1 MVYVYSRHQRIR
13 DAVICIGASWTAHHF
28 VRAPANSFSSWA
40 RVFRLVHSW
49 VEPSTRFRFN
59 QSTVRRRR
67 ARKLSRVSMSS
78 GALASKRSR
87 RTPLR
92 TTSRLWS
99 VPQWSDCRGARCL
112 RTLSKVI
119 DRPSDGEV
127 LALHLG
133 IAEPCLQMFM
143 IALRTW
149 CYTRPGADASSS
161 PIDVSQR
168 AVLFIYNCPLG
179 RRRRA
184 KPRSTPFL
192 SRLFITV
199 YY

>member
-1 MVYVYSRHQRIR
+1 MMSRQPQWPNSCGKRQSKWRRYTCQGYSDGPVNPPPDEQ
-13 DAVICIGASWTAHHF
+13 
-28 VRAPANSFSSWA
+28 P
-40 RVFRLVHSW
+40 
-49 VEPSTRFRFN
+49 
-59 QSTVRRRR
+59 
-67 ARKLSRVSMSS
+67 
-78 GALASKRSR
+78 
-87 RTPLR
+87 PLR

-99 VPQWSDCRGARCL
+99 GPQWSDCRGARCL

-127 LALHLG
+127 LALQLG

-168 AVLFIYNCPLG
+168 AVLCIYNFPLG

-184 KPRSTPFL
+184 KPR
-192 SRLFITV
+192 
-199 YY
+199 

>member
-1 MVYVYSRHQRIR
+1 MLSPYCLMLMVDVTIR
-13 DAVICIGASWTAHHF
+13 KNIHCHAGCKV
-28 VRAPANSFSSWA
+28 
-40 RVFRLVHSW
+40 
-49 VEPSTRFRFN
+49 STRCMWKR
-59 QSTVRRRR
+59 
-67 ARKLSRVSMSS
+67 LSKWRCYTCQGYSDGPVNPPPDEQP
-78 GALASKRSR
+78 
-87 RTPLR
+87 PLR

-99 VPQWSDCRGARCL
+99 GPQWSDCRGARCL

-192 SRLFITV
+192 SRLLITV

>member
-1 MVYVYSRHQRIR
+1 MINNSTCYALSLLRGPMHVEKGSRN
-13 DAVICIGASWTAHHF
+13 GAAIHVKGTPTSPVT
-28 VRAPANSFSSWA
+28 PPPD
-40 RVFRLVHSW
+40 
-49 VEPSTRFRFN
+49 EQP
-59 QSTVRRRR
+59 
-67 ARKLSRVSMSS
+67 
-78 GALASKRSR
+78 
-87 RTPLR
+87 PLR

-99 VPQWSDCRGARCL
+99 GPQWSDCRGARCL

-143 IALRTW
+143 IELRTW

-168 AVLFIYNCPLG
+168 AVLCIYNFPLG

-184 KPRSTPFL
+184 KPR
-192 SRLFITV
+192 
-199 YY
+199 